1 MVEHLPSKHGV
12 LSSNPTPPIIFQIV
26 VGLKYLSWGMSEP
39 FIISYG
45 LESTYRHIV
54 IFSGRK

>member
-1 MVEHLPSKHGV
+1 
-12 LSSNPTPPIIFQIV
+12 
-26 VGLKYLSWGMSEP
+26 MSEP